1 MKLQTGWLEFLSAKK
16 LVSTYNCSRDWHQ
29 LPIPCKVS
37 IPSLLSLCPTLCRC
51 AAVAA
56 GYSENSPPA
65 TTRNYTKPPIS
76 TSLSI
81 VNQQCFKNL
90 RTGVGLGGSLRS
102 ISASSTRNVYLFLD
116 MPQTFDSQYLT
127 LNLPSLKNYSHCIW
141 HHYLT
146 SFPGV
151 IFDSSLPFTPI
162 QVL

>member
-102 ISASSTRNVYLFLD
+102 RDTPSMEASGYLWDNLFTSIKRKPHANMRD
-116 MPQTFDSQYLT
+116 T
-127 LNLPSLKNYSHCIW
+127 L
-141 HHYLT
+141 
-146 SFPGV
+146 
-151 IFDSSLPFTPI
+151 
-162 QVL
+162 